1 MKQSSD
7 SFITEKT
14 KYIQMKKIKYILL
27 VNLSLI
33 FSIVFAVSCSKDD
46 GLIEPYEKYL
56 ANPTT
61 PVAIKVVN
69 QTDLIATIN
78 SDTTYRVMDGV
89 TATEIKYLSS
99 TGLAMK
105 AFVFE
110 VDLTE
115 TTTKI
120 EVSTPNNGPAFGLQ
134 RMTKQATYEDAVGH
148 KVWAGINADFF
159 NTTTG
164 VPQGIVYKEGL
175 AIKTSVTDNINT
187 FFAIK
192 ADGKAVIGDQEKYN
206 LIKADLREA
215 VGGRVTLL
223 KEGIAL
229 PQASKVLEPRT
240 CIGVSADG
248 TKVYM
253 LLVDGRNFHYSN
265 GMNYDDLAKF
275 MKALGAYD
283 AINLDGGGSSTF
295 FVRTTPDFTDRRF
308 FIRNWPN
315 DNGGE
320 ERAVANGLL
329 LISTK

>member
-1 MKQSSD
+1 
-7 SFITEKT
+7 
-14 KYIQMKKIKYILL
+14 MKKIQHFILL
-27 VNLSLI
+27 HLCFLFPIVLSI
-33 FSIVFAVSCSKDD
+33 GCSNDA
-46 GLIEPYEKYL
+46 GLIKPYEQFI
-56 ANPTT
+56 ANPKT
-61 PVAIKVVN
+61 PLATKVVN
-69 QTDLIATIN
+69 QTNLIAAVN
-78 SDTTYRVMDGV
+78 SDTTYQVVDGV

-115 TTTKI
+115 PSVRI
-120 EVSTPNNGPAFGLQ
+120 EVSTPNNAPGFGMQ
-134 RMTKQATYEDAVGH
+134 KMTQQATYEDFEGH

-164 VPQGIVYKEGL
+164 VPQGVLHKEGVV
-175 AIKTSVTDNINT
+175 IKSTVTDAINT

-192 ADGKAVIGDQEKYN
+192 KDGKAVIGDQAEYGLLKN
-206 LIKADLREA
+206 DLQEA

-223 KEGIAL
+223 NDGVSV
-229 PQASKVLEPRT
+229 PQTDKRLEPRT
-240 CIGVSADG
+240 CIGVNEEG

-253 LLVDGRNFHYSN
+253 LVVDGRNFHYSN

-275 MKALGAYD
+275 MKAVGAYD

-295 FVRTTPDFTDRRF
+295 LIRNTPGFENGRFVL
-308 FIRNWPN
+308 RNWPT

-329 LISTK
+329 IISTTK